1 MKICPSVYNPIIYPI
16 LTKEKAIF
24 MAKFIIILLVLYL
37 IYYAGNIVYD
47 LFIKKGNSINTEE
60 SDVFSIMEFEEQNRD
75 DVTSVGIEDV
85 ENLNTPKS
93 FNKREFPIN
102 EKPSEERQNI
112 DVLRQRF
119 ESEQNIDSFDP
130 SAVNQ
135 NNEEEEH
142 QSEIHDDE
150 EIESPKEDKVLA
162 KKANKEMFDDFLNL
176 AETLVQLVSNN
187 NGHKVYN
194 AS

>member
-1 MKICPSVYNPIIYPI
+1 MKLRQLLYNPIIYPI
-16 LTKEKAIF
+16 LSIEKTIF
-24 MAKFIIILLVLYL
+24 MAKFIIILLALYV
-37 IYYAGNIVYD
+37 IYYTGNIVYD
-47 LFIKKGNSINTEE
+47 LFIKKGNSLITEE
-60 SDVFSIMEFEEQNRD
+60 SDVFSITEFEEQNRD

-93 FNKREFPIN
+93 FNKKEFPIN
-102 EKPSEERQNI
+102 DKPSQERQNI

-119 ESEQNIDSFDP
+119 ESEQDIDSFDP
-130 SAVNQ
+130 SAINH
-135 NNEEEEH
+135 NNEEEEY
-142 QSEIHDDE
+142 QSEIHDDK

-162 KKANKEMFDDFLNL
+162 KKANKEMFDNFLNL

-187 NGHKVYN
+187 KGHKVYN

>member
-1 MKICPSVYNPIIYPI
+1 MKLRQLLYNPIIYPI
-16 LTKEKAIF
+16 LSIEKTIF
-24 MAKFIIILLVLYL
+24 MAKFIIILLALYV
-37 IYYAGNIVYD
+37 IYYTGNIVYD
-47 LFIKKGNSINTEE
+47 LFIKKGNSLITEE
-60 SDVFSIMEFEEQNRD
+60 SDVFSITEFEEQNRD
-75 DVTSVGIEDV
+75 EVTSVGIEDV

-119 ESEQNIDSFDP
+119 ESEQDIDSFEP
-130 SAVNQ
+130 SAINQ
-135 NNEEEEH
+135 NKEEEEYE
-142 QSEIHDDE
+142 SEIHDDI

-187 NGHKVYN
+187 KGHKVYN